1 MKFVNLSRAQRVH
14 TFNRIKQLRG
24 NLAEYR
30 YQVANLK
37 NRLEAAEYQVNKTDK
52 ELDKM
57 LSSFEDADK
66 IERSLTP

>member
-1 MKFVNLSRAQRVH
+1 MKFVNLLRAQRVH

-24 NLAEYR
+24 NLAKYR

>member
-30 YQVANLK
+30 YAVSNLK
-37 NRLEAAEYQVNKTDK
+37 NRLEAAEYQVNKTDR
-52 ELDKM
+52 ELAKM

-66 IERSLTP
+66 IGQSLTP